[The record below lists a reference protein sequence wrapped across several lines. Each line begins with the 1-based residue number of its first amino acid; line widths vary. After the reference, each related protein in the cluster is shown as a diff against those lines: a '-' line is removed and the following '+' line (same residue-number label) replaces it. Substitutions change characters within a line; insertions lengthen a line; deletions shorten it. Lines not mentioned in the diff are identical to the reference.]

1 MDGRTRFSGYMDMK
15 LLTRLTT
22 IALLALAL
30 NVVAAP
36 PKGMVKQM
44 IPFPAM
50 CLPATA
56 EKHHFAA
63 LMGALID
70 DYGVHISMTFSAT
83 QDQSKR
89 VAIIENPDSG
99 LAAVLMITDEQSCI
113 AFSGEDRAIF
123 VRPPNHPVG
132 AENEAPKT

>member
-1 MDGRTRFSGYMDMK
+1 MK
-15 LLTRLTT
+15 TLLTILT
-22 IALLALAL
+22 LLVTSSALAG
-30 NVVAAP
+30 P
-36 PKGMVKQM
+36 PEGMVKQM

-50 CLPATA
+50 CLPATV

-63 LMGALID
+63 LMGALIS

-99 LAAVLMITDEQSCI
+99 LAAVLMITDEQTCI
-113 AFSGEDRAIF
+113 AFSGEDRKVYI
-123 VRPPNHPVG
+123 RPPNHPVG
-132 AENEAPKT
+132 TENEAPKT